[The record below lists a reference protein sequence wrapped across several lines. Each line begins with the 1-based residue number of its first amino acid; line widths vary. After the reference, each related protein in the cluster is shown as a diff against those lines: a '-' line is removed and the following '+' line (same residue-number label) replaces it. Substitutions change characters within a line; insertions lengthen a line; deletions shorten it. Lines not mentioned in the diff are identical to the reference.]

1 MTKCIKN
8 TKRPA
13 SNNIKGEFKALQEL
27 NADTDI
33 TILPDD
39 EGRSTVILNIKDYE
53 SNMSTLLSDTITYEV
68 LQKDPT
74 SIGVRNGGQGAFDPQ
89 FGQI

>member
-13 SNNIKGEFKALQEL
+13 INTIKGEFKAQQEL
-27 NADTDI
+27 RADTDI
-33 TILPDD
+33 NILPADQ
-39 EGRSTVILNIKDYE
+39 GKSTVILDTKDYE
-53 SNMSTLLSDTITYEV
+53 SKVLSDTNAYEV

-74 SIGVRNGGQGAFDPQ
+74 PKLIQKRTD
-89 FGQI
+89 